1 MSATNPSLETLAQT
15 LEASGDYRITRRFQ
29 PKDRFAVP
37 PPDARLLRIAVIDSE
52 TTGLDATQD
61 KVIELGYVIASFD
74 PQTGQVYDVLTRHSS
89 FEDPGFPLP
98 DHIKALTGLTDED
111 LRGQRFDDATIEA
124 ELRTCALI
132 VAHNAPFDRGFLER
146 RFPFLESLWWA
157 CSQREGPWKIMQTGS
172 TKLEWLMHQLLGRF
186 YDAHRALIDA
196 EVLLAILAEVR
207 FEDAPVLRY
216 LLQESKKLSF
226 RVWANQSPYDKKD
239 ILKQKLQYRWS
250 DGTDPS
256 LPFKAWYKDGVT
268 DLDAELAA
276 LTEQVYSTP
285 TEIQVDAATG
295 RERYTAR
302 YAERQAYTVGANA

>member
-1 MSATNPSLETLAQT
+1 MSDSTPSLETLAQT

-29 PKDRFAVP
+29 PKDQFAEP
-37 PPDARLLRIAVIDSE
+37 PPDVRLLRLAVIDSE
-52 TTGLDATQD
+52 TTGLDAEQD

-74 PQTGQVYDVLTRHSS
+74 PLTGQVYRVESRHSS

-98 DHIKALTGLTDED
+98 EHIKALTGLTDD
-111 LRGQRFDDATIEA
+111 DVRGQRFDDARIEA
-124 ELRTCALI
+124 ELSTCALI

-146 RFPFLESLWWA
+146 RFPFLSGLWWA
-157 CSQREGPWKIMQTGS
+157 CSQRECPWKIMQTGS

-196 EVLLAILAEVR
+196 EVLLSILAEVR

-216 LLQESKKLSF
+216 LLQESKKLTF
-226 RVWANQSPYDKKD
+226 RVWANHSPYDKKD
-239 ILKQKLQYRWS
+239 TLKQKLQYRWS
-250 DGTDPS
+250 DGTDPT

-276 LTEQVYSTP
+276 LTEHVYSTP
-285 TEIQVDAATG
+285 SVIQVDASTG

-302 YAERQAYTVGANA
+302 YAERHPYTVGAGE